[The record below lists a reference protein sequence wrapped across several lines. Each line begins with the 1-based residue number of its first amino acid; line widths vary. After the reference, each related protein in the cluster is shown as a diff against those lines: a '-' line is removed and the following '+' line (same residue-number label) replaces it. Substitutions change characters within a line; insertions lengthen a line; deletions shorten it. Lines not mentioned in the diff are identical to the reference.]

1 MHANKWMGKQLLSR
15 RTLLGL
21 FAKTLR
27 NEIAELDREILCW
40 QLRRHIVDDL
50 RQKHKIV
57 GPRISCVRILPKST
71 LNQRDPKRPDV
82 RSKRIRF
89 ASQSLRRHVC
99 MSADECGTHL
109 LGRIELSRKAEI
121 GNFDLPT
128 AIQKD
133 VTRFHIPVHLMTL
146 PMQIVQAG
154 KHSCSQFPYDQLG
167 KWARTGELGSM
178 QHICKGP
185 PFHIPVF
192 GEEGWVKQI
201 LRASRFE
208 ANGKYSSTIYIAP
221 SSYRQS

>member
-133 VTRFHIPVHLMTL
+133 VTRFHIPVHLL
-146 PMQIVQAG
+146 GALFVCFFALQVGLHNLKRAPDDAPDANSSGWQALVQ
-154 KHSCSQFPYDQLG
+154 
-167 KWARTGELGSM
+167 
-178 QHICKGP
+178 
-185 PFHIPVF
+185 PVS
-192 GEEGWVKQI
+192 
-201 LRASRFE
+201 L
-208 ANGKYSSTIYIAP
+208 
-221 SSYRQS
+221 